1 VGCFRAASGCIR
13 LVVGTAFGAL
23 PVTNPIKMQLDRLD
37 HLVLTVADVEA
48 TCHFY
53 HDVLGMDI
61 ITFDH
66 GRKALQFGRQK
77 INVNGRSGGNGLVAK
92 HPSPGSADLCF
103 ITEASI
109 TDVLAELKGKMVPI
123 VEGVVPRTGA
133 LGPMSSIYLRDP
145 DENLVEISAYP
156 K

>member
-1 VGCFRAASGCIR
+1 MS
-13 LVVGTAFGAL
+13 LGTAFGAYAI
-23 PVTNPIKMQLDRLD
+23 TNSPNMQIDRLD

-48 TCHFY
+48 TCSFY
-53 HDVLGMDI
+53 HDILGMEI

-66 GRKALQFGRQK
+66 GRKALKFGRQK
-77 INVNGRSGGNGLVAK
+77 INVNGKTRGNGLVAK
-92 HPSPGSADLCF
+92 HPTSGSADLCF

-133 LGPMSSIYLRDP
+133 MGPMSSIYLRDP